1 MISTVELKSSTVKE
15 LEKIA
20 RDLGIAGYTSMK
32 KDELVKVLIR
42 KVAAVKAAKT
52 RATKSSSTRSAKN
65 SRSGSSRKV
74 TTAKRNGTGSKAK
87 RKSAPRS
94 TVALKRIRK
103 SRELRE
109 QQKDLSLAPVMATAK
124 SVESGRK
131 KDRVVLL
138 VRDSYWLHACWQVTR
153 RSVERVRAA
162 MNENWHSARPIIRLY
177 ELEYGTTT
185 NVTSNIVR
193 DIEIHSGVTN
203 WYIDVFDP
211 PKSYRIE
218 LGYLA
223 DNGQFHSIGRSNVV
237 STPKPGTSDA
247 IDNNWSDI
255 AEDYERIYA
264 MSGGGK
270 ASTDSR
276 ELKELFEERLRRPM
290 NATLPAVNIHRV
302 TDLEEVLRFD
312 VDAELIIYGK
322 TDGDASLILNGKP
335 IKLRPDGTFTV
346 RQHMPDRRQVI
357 PLVATTKD
365 GIHERTVVLAVERN
379 TKVMDPVNKEMV

>member
-1 MISTVELKSSTVKE
+1 
-15 LEKIA
+15 
-20 RDLGIAGYTSMK
+20 MK
-32 KDELVKVLIR
+32 KEELVKVLTR
-42 KVAAVKAAKT
+42 KVAAAKAAKT
-52 RATKSSSTRSAKN
+52 RAGKSSSTRAKKKTAV
-65 SRSGSSRKV
+65 RSSRKV
-74 TTAKRNGTGSKAK
+74 TTAKRKSARYKSQQKA
-87 RKSAPRS
+87 APRS
-94 TVALKRIRK
+94 TVALRRIRK
-103 SRELRE
+103 TRELKE
-109 QQKDLSLAPVMATAK
+109 QQKDLSLAPVIATAK
-124 SVESGRK
+124 SVDGRSS

-138 VRDSYWLHACWQVTR
+138 VRDSFWLHACWQVTR

-162 MNENWHSARPIIRLY
+162 MNEHWHSARPIIRLF

-185 NVTSNIVR
+185 HVTSNIVR

-255 AEDYERIYA
+255 AEDYERVYA

-302 TDLEEVLRFD
+302 SDTEEVLSFD
-312 VDAELIIYGK
+312 VDAEMIIYGK
-322 TDGDASLILNGKP
+322 TEKDAALTLNGKP
-335 IKLRPDGTFTV
+335 LKLRPDGTFTV

-365 GIHERTVVLAVERN
+365 GIHERTIVLAVERN
-379 TKVMDPVNKEMV
+379 TKVMDPVTKEMI

>member
-1 MISTVELKSSTVKE
+1 MISTVKLKSSTVKE
-15 LEKIA
+15 LGKIA
-20 RDLGIAGYTSMK
+20 RDLGISGYTSMK
-32 KDELVKVLIR
+32 KDELVKVLVR
-42 KVAAVKAAKT
+42 KVAAAKAAKT
-52 RATKSSSTRSAKN
+52 RATKSSSTRS
-65 SRSGSSRKV
+65 SRKSPSRSSRKV
-74 TTAKRNGTGSKAK
+74 TTANRSKAT

-103 SRELRE
+103 RRELRE

-124 SVESGRK
+124 SVESSRTK
-131 KDRVVLL
+131 NRVVLL

-177 ELEYGTTT
+177 ELEHETTT
-185 NVTSNIVR
+185 NVMSNVVR

-255 AEDYERIYA
+255 AEDYERIYV

-290 NATLPAVNIHRV
+290 NSTLPSVNIHREIN
-302 TDLEEVLRFD
+302 LEDVLRFD

-322 TDGDASLILNGKP
+322 TDNDAALTLNGKP
-335 IKLRPDGTFTV
+335 LKLRPDGTFTV
-346 RQHMPDRRQVI
+346 RQHLPDRRQVI

-365 GIHERTVVLAVERN
+365 GIHERTIVLAVERN
-379 TKVMDPVNKEMV
+379 TKVMDPVNKEFT